1 MKIPWGH
8 HIVIIGKSKGNR
20 DKALFYVRKT
30 IENGW
35 SRADLQVTI
44 GDRLYEKTG
53 KALTNFSGTLPAP
66 DGYLAKELIKNEYSF
81 ALTETV
87 DENNEREVEKALVRN
102 ITRTLTE
109 LGGGFAYVGHQ
120 VRVNVGGEDFWP
132 DLIFYHLKSRR
143 YLVIELKAVNFKP
156 EHIGQLG
163 FYMVA
168 VDRQLKNE
176 WDAPTVGLVLCRD
189 GNRTVVEY
197 ALSVTDKP
205 MGVAKY
211 RLTQKTPKEL
221 SSMKRAVAKL
231 GTVVDETIAYAERQ
245 IAEAAVQNGRGSEEG
260 TTEGY
265 FEALTK
271 RPQLIAANK
280 MDVCVNPEETLKRL
294 NEEFAPQ
301 GIEVFPISAVTG
313 EGVSSLLYRVSEI
326 LTALP
331 KKRRVFAQEFDPETD
346 MRYADE
352 PYTVSFD
359 ETAGEYVLEGPR
371 MEKMLGYTN
380 LESEKGF
387 AFFQKFLRENGML
400 DELEARG
407 IRDGDTVRIYGFS
420 FIYYK

>member
-1 MKIPWGH
+1 MRANGKVTKEGGEGVSDGAYLEWIADLKRRYRRTQIKAAVAVNSAMLEFYWSLGKDISGKYPGKKRNLGFFDNLSSDLCLGIKNPVGLSASNLRYAYRFFELYSYVPRVAEDNGDGSCLQQLAEDNGENAYLPQVVEDNCVENLMKVPWGH
-8 HIVIIGKSKGNR
+8 HRLIIDNAKR
-20 DKALFYVRKT
+20 IRAKALFYVRKT

-35 SRADLQVTI
+35 SRTDLQVAI

-197 ALSVTDKP
+197 ALSVTDRP

-231 GTVVDETIAYAERQ
+231 GTVVDETIADAERQ
-245 IAEAAVQNGRGSEEG
+245 KSA
-260 TTEGY
+260 
-265 FEALTK
+265 K
-271 RPQLIAANK
+271 R
-280 MDVCVNPEETLKRL
+280 
-294 NEEFAPQ
+294 
-301 GIEVFPISAVTG
+301 
-313 EGVSSLLYRVSEI
+313 
-326 LTALP
+326 
-331 KKRRVFAQEFDPETD
+331 
-346 MRYADE
+346 
-352 PYTVSFD
+352 
-359 ETAGEYVLEGPR
+359 
-371 MEKMLGYTN
+371 
-380 LESEKGF
+380 KGGG
-387 AFFQKFLRENGML
+387 K
-400 DELEARG
+400 
-407 IRDGDTVRIYGFS
+407 
-420 FIYYK
+420 

>member
-1 MKIPWGH
+1 MKKNEARKKSSALVKSDGNGVEKSYAAWIADLKHRYRATQIKAAVAVNTAMLEFYWTLGMDISSKYPGKKRNIGFFDNLSNDLCLGIKNPVGLSPANLRYAFRFFELYSYLQQLAEDNGVADLMKIPWGH
-8 HIVIIGKSKGNR
+8 HIVIIGKSKGDRN
-20 DKALFYVRKT
+20 KALFYVRKT

-35 SRADLQVTI
+35 SRTDLQVAI
-44 GDRLYEKTG
+44 NEGLYEKTG
-53 KALTNFSGTLPAP
+53 KAVTNFSGTLPAP

-87 DENNEREVEKALVRN
+87 DENNERNIEKALVRN

-189 GNRTVVEY
+189 GNKTVIEY

-205 MGVAKY
+205 MGVARY

-231 GTVVDETIAYAERQ
+231 GSVVDATIADAEQQ
-245 IAEAAVQNGRGSEEG
+245 IA
-260 TTEGY
+260 
-265 FEALTK
+265 
-271 RPQLIAANK
+271 
-280 MDVCVNPEETLKRL
+280 
-294 NEEFAPQ
+294 
-301 GIEVFPISAVTG
+301 
-313 EGVSSLLYRVSEI
+313 
-326 LTALP
+326 
-331 KKRRVFAQEFDPETD
+331 
-346 MRYADE
+346 
-352 PYTVSFD
+352 
-359 ETAGEYVLEGPR
+359 
-371 MEKMLGYTN
+371 MEK
-380 LESEKGF
+380 KGDS
-387 AFFQKFLRENGML
+387 Q
-400 DELEARG
+400 
-407 IRDGDTVRIYGFS
+407 
-420 FIYYK
+420 

>member
-1 MKIPWGH
+1 MSEKTKTIQKSRGEDVSDRAYIEWIADLKRRYRRTQIKAAVAVNSAMLEFYWTLGRDISGKYPGKKRNSGFYAGLSADLCLAIPDPKGLSPTNIKYARYFYELYSYRQQLADDKEFSLKVPQIVEDNGDGSCLQPLAEDNVGGGYRQQLVDDNGVAELMKVPWGH
-8 HIVIIGKSKGNR
+8 HIVIIGKSKGDR

-35 SRADLQVTI
+35 SRTDLQVAI

-211 RLTQKTPKEL
+211 RLVQKAPKEL

-231 GTVVDETIAYAERQ
+231 GTVVDETIADAERQ
-245 IAEAAVQNGRGSEEG
+245 KSA
-260 TTEGY
+260 
-265 FEALTK
+265 K
-271 RPQLIAANK
+271 R
-280 MDVCVNPEETLKRL
+280 
-294 NEEFAPQ
+294 
-301 GIEVFPISAVTG
+301 
-313 EGVSSLLYRVSEI
+313 
-326 LTALP
+326 
-331 KKRRVFAQEFDPETD
+331 
-346 MRYADE
+346 
-352 PYTVSFD
+352 
-359 ETAGEYVLEGPR
+359 
-371 MEKMLGYTN
+371 
-380 LESEKGF
+380 KGGG
-387 AFFQKFLRENGML
+387 K
-400 DELEARG
+400 
-407 IRDGDTVRIYGFS
+407 
-420 FIYYK
+420 

>member
-1 MKIPWGH
+1 MMANGKVTKKRGEGVSDGAYLEWIADLKRRYRRTQIKAAVAVNSAMLEFYWSLGKDISGKYPGKKRNLGFFDNLSSDLCLGIKNPVGLSASNLRYAYRFFELYSLVPQVVEDNVDGSYLQQLAEDNASADYLQQVVADNWVADLMKIPWGH
-8 HIVIIGKSKGNR
+8 HVIIIGKSKGNR

-35 SRADLQVTI
+35 SRTDLQVAI

-197 ALSVTDKP
+197 ALSITDKP

-221 SSMKRAVAKL
+221 SSMKRAVARL
-231 GTVVDETIAYAERQ
+231 GTIVDETIADVARQ
-245 IAEAAVQNGRGSEEG
+245 SA
-260 TTEGY
+260 
-265 FEALTK
+265 K
-271 RPQLIAANK
+271 R
-280 MDVCVNPEETLKRL
+280 
-294 NEEFAPQ
+294 
-301 GIEVFPISAVTG
+301 
-313 EGVSSLLYRVSEI
+313 
-326 LTALP
+326 
-331 KKRRVFAQEFDPETD
+331 
-346 MRYADE
+346 
-352 PYTVSFD
+352 
-359 ETAGEYVLEGPR
+359 
-371 MEKMLGYTN
+371 
-380 LESEKGF
+380 KGGG
-387 AFFQKFLRENGML
+387 K
-400 DELEARG
+400 
-407 IRDGDTVRIYGFS
+407 
-420 FIYYK
+420 